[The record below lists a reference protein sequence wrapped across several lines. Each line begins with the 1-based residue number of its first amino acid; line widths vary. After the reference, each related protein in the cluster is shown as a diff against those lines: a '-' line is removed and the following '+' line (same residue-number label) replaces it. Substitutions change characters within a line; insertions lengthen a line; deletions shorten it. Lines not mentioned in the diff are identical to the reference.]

1 MHGIKGISKLKYI
14 VELLAFLPLSLNV
27 EGIN

>member
-1 MHGIKGISKLKYI
+1 MHIIKGISKLKYG
-14 VELLAFLPLSLNV
+14 VKLLAFLPLSLNV